1 MSVVYLFQTLF
12 SLFFPP
18 FFFSTYNGNFAGKHV
33 QKRVALLLGTILLI
47 RCNDNDSRPVVVL
60 VETLRCTS
68 QYIALFCHD
77 TLLVCSNVTLSR
89 WCHVVTL
96 SRVTLSKTV
105 RLDKA
110 IHFGES
116 F

>member
-68 QYIALFCHD
+68 IYSSFFFRHD
-77 TLLVCSNVTLSR
+77 TMIHCLFAAMSRCHVGVTLSR
-89 WCHVVTL
+89 CHV
-96 SRVTLSKTV
+96 S
-105 RLDKA
+105 
-110 IHFGES
+110 H
-116 F
+116 